1 MFVKVT
7 DEIQKAAHELINT
20 GFSVVPFSI
29 SKKGDTWDKTARL
42 SEWIALRTHPLTAH
56 EFMQLA
62 AQGHTRNGTLELTP
76 GVSINGI
83 AIICGKPS
91 GCLEAIDV
99 DTKNDKSGKLW
110 ETLSISIQTDP
121 ILEGIYKELIIERSV
136 SGGYHIIYKAPD
148 LPAAKVVL
156 AHNEDKDELI
166 AQHGAEKTLIIVP
179 PTEGYTKV
187 QNALTDDIPIL
198 TTQERDRLLQICRE
212 LDQSPAKPAAPPA
225 PRLRLPSDTFN
236 PEGKRAHEAEDYNH
250 QTTTEGLS
258 QLLQEHGWSVA
269 SRRGPNRDIIRMKR
283 PGGTSADSAQIT
295 PKGTAYENGTRHT
308 EITFFY
314 VFSTSASPFGQRAYT
329 PFQVYQTLEH
339 GGNYGAAIAA
349 LKAKGYGA
357 QTFTDIPQELG
368 REVVLTDTPARL
380 QSLRE
385 LGYKAVLCQGPIN
398 EAQAADLTAR
408 GVLNFTLCLEN
419 IPDVYAVF
427 APIIKAGGCPYL
439 AAEPTKI
446 SIDRAKPHYR
456 YFLDSVLSVY
466 PLTEAD
472 ADKNATLVTD
482 EIVRYGGRLGALDRD
497 KLIGE
502 AISVLAPFGITKQT
516 LEQAAAEMRA
526 IERQKQQDAEL
537 AQGLEIAQGM
547 MQNGKGAEALALLDT
562 LGRTLR
568 IKAQEVN
575 ADTLIAIDT
584 EDSIREILAKSKK
597 DIETGYKVR
606 YDDME
611 VNGPGTGRKPE
622 ALSLPSGALTII
634 AARTSHRKT
643 GLMLNMALNI
653 AQRNREDVPGDVYFL
668 TYEEDAAEL
677 YVKALNIYIDADLDH
692 NNLDYIRSYYRK
704 SHQNRDSD
712 VFMTRKESF
721 YHDLVTTGRLKI
733 KGLDGTFT
741 STTLAAAVDN
751 MMRVAK
757 PAPAVLFVDYIQL
770 IGTDRDI
777 ENRQAKL
784 AQVCTELRELAK
796 RVGIPVVLG
805 AQFNRQVGQEGDI
818 ESSKIREAGDIEHE
832 ANLVIGLW
840 DRAFTREGKTET
852 KNGKQTTTGGHLDR
866 NGNPAKKQPGTLY
879 VEVLKGRNIGTGGYA
894 ELTYNPKTGKIYPY
908 VADGG
913 HGLGAHSNP
922 NKPLS
927 KHDKARG

>member
-1 MFVKVT
+1 
-7 DEIQKAAHELINT
+7 
-20 GFSVVPFSI
+20 
-29 SKKGDTWDKTARL
+29 
-42 SEWIALRTHPLTAH
+42 
-56 EFMQLA
+56 
-62 AQGHTRNGTLELTP
+62 
-76 GVSINGI
+76 
-83 AIICGKPS
+83 
-91 GCLEAIDV
+91 
-99 DTKNDKSGKLW
+99 
-110 ETLSISIQTDP
+110 
-121 ILEGIYKELIIERSV
+121 
-136 SGGYHIIYKAPD
+136 
-148 LPAAKVVL
+148 
-156 AHNEDKDELI
+156 
-166 AQHGAEKTLIIVP
+166 
-179 PTEGYTKV
+179 
-187 QNALTDDIPIL
+187 
-198 TTQERDRLLQICRE
+198 
-212 LDQSPAKPAAPPA
+212 
-225 PRLRLPSDTFN
+225 
-236 PEGKRAHEAEDYNH
+236 
-250 QTTTEGLS
+250 
-258 QLLQEHGWSVA
+258 
-269 SRRGPNRDIIRMKR
+269 
-283 PGGTSADSAQIT
+283 
-295 PKGTAYENGTRHT
+295 
-308 EITFFY
+308 
-314 VFSTSASPFGQRAYT
+314 
-329 PFQVYQTLEH
+329 
-339 GGNYGAAIAA
+339 
-349 LKAKGYGA
+349 
-357 QTFTDIPQELG
+357 
-368 REVVLTDTPARL
+368 
-380 QSLRE
+380 
-385 LGYKAVLCQGPIN
+385 
-398 EAQAADLTAR
+398 
-408 GVLNFTLCLEN
+408 
-419 IPDVYAVF
+419 
-427 APIIKAGGCPYL
+427 
-439 AAEPTKI
+439 
-446 SIDRAKPHYR
+446 
-456 YFLDSVLSVY
+456 
-466 PLTEAD
+466 
-472 ADKNATLVTD
+472 
-482 EIVRYGGRLGALDRD
+482 
-497 KLIGE
+497 
-502 AISVLAPFGITKQT
+502 
-516 LEQAAAEMRA
+516 
-526 IERQKQQDAEL
+526 
-537 AQGLEIAQGM
+537 LEIAQGM

-913 HGLGAHSNP
+913 HGLGGHSNP